1 MIPERQLKDR
11 HWFSG
16 AQVEYDFYDILSQ
29 VLEEID
35 SGAELHVGTD
45 SDPKGKQ
52 ISFVT
57 VIALYHPGRG
67 GKYFWSREK
76 ISKSEVPSLRKRL
89 ELETSHSL
97 EIAQI
102 LRDMYGDLNIAVHLD
117 CNSDPSAGSSVCQK
131 NLQSYV
137 LGMGFRPVIKPE
149 SWAASCLADK
159 KTKNAF
165 TNAA

>member
-1 MIPERQLKDR
+1 MIPDKNLTDR

-16 AQVEYDFYDILSQ
+16 AQVEYGFYEIVDQ
-29 VLEEID
+29 VLEEIEN
-35 SGAELHVGTD
+35 GAELHVGTD

-52 ISFVT
+52 VSFVT
-57 VIALYHPGRG
+57 VIALYRPGHG

-97 EIAQI
+97 EIAQT
-102 LRDMYGDLNIAVHLD
+102 LRDLHGDLNIAVHLD

-137 LGMGFRPVIKPE
+137 LGMGFKPVIKPE

-165 TNAA
+165 TSAA

>member
-1 MIPERQLKDR
+1 MIPDKNIQDR
-11 HWFSG
+11 NWFSG
-16 AQVEYDFYDILSQ
+16 AQVEYDFNEIIDQ
-29 VLEEID
+29 VLEEIS

-52 ISFVT
+52 VSFVT
-57 VIALYHPGRG
+57 VIALYRPGHG

-76 ISKSEVPSLRKRL
+76 IMKSSVPNLRKRL

-97 EIAQI
+97 EVAQT
-102 LRDMYGDLNIAVHLD
+102 LRDRNESLDISVHLD

-131 NLQSYV
+131 SLQSYV
-137 LGMGFRPVIKPE
+137 QGMGFKPIIKPE

>member
-1 MIPERQLKDR
+1 MIPERQIKDR

-45 SDPKGKQ
+45 SDPK
-52 ISFVT
+52 
-57 VIALYHPGRG
+57 
-67 GKYFWSREK
+67 
-76 ISKSEVPSLRKRL
+76 
-89 ELETSHSL
+89 
-97 EIAQI
+97 IAQI

-117 CNSDPSAGSSVCQK
+117 CSSDPSAGSSVCQK